1 MKFLIL
7 ALAAGL
13 LYMLFKG
20 DQKKKN
26 IDSKQGDEK
35 LKESGELV
43 KDPMCGTYCRTD
55 SDIRVREGDKVHVF
69 CSYDCRDKF
78 LRQLKQKA
86 EKAEAAKEQTPE
98 QTPEQPTKEPTEDTG
113 DQSEPKSDA

>member
-1 MKFLIL
+1 MKFIIL

-26 IDSKQGDEK
+26 IDAHKGDEQ

-43 KDPMCGTYCRTD
+43 KDPICGTYCRAD
-55 SDIRVREGDKVHVF
+55 SDIRVREGDKIHVF

-78 LRQLKQKA
+78 LKQMNYTA
-86 EKAEAAKEQTPE
+86 EKSEEKPE
-98 QTPEQPTKEPTEDTG
+98 D
-113 DQSEPKSDA
+113 